1 MKPQRVFAMLA
12 VAAALNSGMLAVSL
26 AAASR
31 RSPLVITFLDVGQGD
46 AAVVQ
51 TPAGHVMLID
61 TGGIH
66 PEGDNEGRRTVAPFL
81 RYRGI
86 WRTDVMILTH
96 PHLDHIGG
104 AALVLSQFPDRVV
117 IDDSVD
123 ESLPQVQQ
131 IRREA
136 ASDNA
141 AYLTAAPG
149 EQIDFGDGVV
159 AHILGPTALEEMG
172 TPNNASV
179 VVRLTYGRTAVL
191 FMGDAE
197 APEEQELL
205 ASGQALGC
213 NVLKVGHH
221 GSKTSSTPELLARAH
236 PQVAVISVG
245 AHNRYGHPSPSVVR
259 RLNQDGIRVYRTDIN
274 GAVRC
279 TSDGATITATPMQR
293 SPHA

>member
-1 MKPQRVFAMLA
+1 MRAAKAIAVLA
-12 VAAALNSGMLAVSL
+12 VGALLNVGMMAGSVW
-26 AAASR
+26 AGSR
-31 RSPLVITFLDVGQGD
+31 RGPLTITFLDVGQGD
-46 AAVVQ
+46 ASVIQ

-61 TGGIH
+61 TGGVH

-86 WRTDVMILTH
+86 WQTDAMILTH

-104 AALVLSQFPDRVV
+104 AAVVLRQFPDRALM
-117 IDDSVD
+117 DDAVD
-123 ESLPQVQQ
+123 EGLPQVQE
-131 IRREA
+131 IRRDA
-136 ASDNA
+136 VRDRA
-141 AYLTAAPG
+141 AYITAAPG

-159 AHILGPTALEEMG
+159 AHVLGPTAWEELG

-197 APEEQELL
+197 APEEEALL

-221 GSKTSSTPELLARAH
+221 GSKTSSTPALLARAH
-236 PQVAVISVG
+236 PQIAVISVG

-259 RLNQDGIRVYRTDIN
+259 RLEQDRIRVYRTDLN
-274 GAVRC
+274 GAVVCR
-279 TSDGATITATPMQR
+279 SDGRRITAVPMVAA
-293 SPHA
+293 SGG